1 MKKILM
7 SATILSAAALASAQ
21 QQPMSPFGI
30 GTCHARGHS
39 LDAVDTWLPQLR
51 EIDVRWYRTPPGPQ
65 MWDVE
70 KNKGEWDFSKIDASI
85 AHMEKNNMGFCVL
98 LWGSGF
104 NGDKGLPK
112 NDIEAWAEYVRR
124 TVGHFKSKGK
134 AGLYYEIWNE
144 PPNFTAQGDT
154 AADYAKT
161 VAAAYDAA
169 KSADPTAKIGIAAKS
184 AHINWLEH
192 CIRHGAK
199 NKFDWV
205 SLHPYETVNGI
216 ADNAGSDALY
226 LSVVPTLRKM
236 LKALN
241 PERAN
246 VPVILTEIGCDARK
260 GEDIQA
266 DTLVKVYLMGIA
278 QGMAQIQWFEAM
290 DGDSG
295 PMGLLDG
302 NGRKRPAYH
311 AYGTMIKHFGQHPEY
326 LGWVALPGNNL
337 GYAFK
342 CAGNKTLVAAWAQ
355 KKGETAELPFGAAE
369 LEVVESRTGD
379 IVKKRAVTLTTSPV
393 FILNPPAALL
403 SQARANKTKPFP
415 WNGDHTNAKEVSI
428 SYAPDGKVIEKGL
441 HTTSGEAISQAVQL
455 YGEGH
460 AQVGYRDGSKPGGD
474 TFICDPNF
482 LSYKTGPIEI
492 TVTAQRKNP
501 AQAAAIDL
509 EYEYD
514 NPADPSGIH
523 PYKKERREIPEGD
536 GWHELKW
543 RLDDAEFNGYWGF
556 NFRFGTGA
564 FNIKG
569 VSVKK

>member
-1 MKKILM
+1 MTTAAI
-7 SATILSAAALASAQ
+7 TAAALANAQ
-21 QQPMSPFGI
+21 QQPQQMSPFGI

-39 LDAVDTWLPQLR
+39 LAAVDTWLPQLR
-51 EIDVRWYRTPPGPQ
+51 EIDVRWYRTAPGPQ
-65 MWDVE
+65 MWDVNPQ
-70 KNKGEWDFSKIDASI
+70 KDEWDFSKIDASV
-85 AHMEKNNMGFCVL
+85 AHMEKNGMNFCVL

-112 NDIEAWAEYVRR
+112 NDIEAWAEYVKR
-124 TVGHFKSKGK
+124 TVAHFKSKGK
-134 AGLYYEIWNE
+134 PGLYYEIWNE

-184 AHINWLEH
+184 VHINWLEH

-236 LKALN
+236 LKQHSPAQV
-241 PERAN
+241 N

-278 QGMAQIQWFEAM
+278 QGMTQIQWFEAM

-302 NGRKRPAYH
+302 KGRKRPAYH
-311 AYGTMIKHFGQHPEY
+311 SYGTMIKHFGQYPEY
-326 LGWVALPGNNL
+326 LGWVALPNHHL
-337 GYAFK
+337 AYAFK
-342 CAGNKTLVAAWAQ
+342 GADGKPILAAWTR
-355 KKGETAELPFGAAE
+355 KKGAPEEIRFGSDA
-369 LEVVESRTGD
+369 LEIVNSHTGE
-379 IVKKRAVTLTTSPV
+379 ILKTNALQLTHSPV
-393 FILNPPAALL
+393 YILDPPPALL
-403 SQARANKTKPFP
+403 AQARANKTKPFP
-415 WNGDHTNAKEVSI
+415 WQGDYSATKEI
-428 SYAPDGKVIEKGL
+428 SLSYSTDGGVVENGL
-441 HTTSGEAISQAVQL
+441 HPVSGEVVSKAIQL
-455 YGEGH
+455 YGDEH
-460 AQVGYRDGSKPGGD
+460 AQIGYRDGSTWGGES
-474 TFICDPNF
+474 FICDPNF

-492 TVTAQRKNP
+492 TVTARRKDP
-501 AQAAAIDL
+501 ANLTHINL
-509 EYEYD
+509 EFEHD
-514 NPADPSGIH
+514 NPADPAGIH
-523 PYKKERREIPEGD
+523 PYRHEPREIPASD

-543 RLDDAEFNGYWGF
+543 RLTDTEFNGYFGF
-556 NFRFGTGA
+556 HFRFVPGP
-564 FNIKG
+564 FDVKS
-569 VSVKK
+569 VSVRKL